1 MKRICSLFLT
11 LLMILALSVPA
22 GAVNNDIPSEKI
34 IDGRSVYSF
43 SMDEIQDL
51 LLDFFEENN
60 ISLEPIILIF
70 VSCCVVTPMKNFALL
85 LTGNYFMLIWRY
97 IKMKQNWHIG
107 QTIMLAC

>member
-34 IDGRSVYSF
+34 IDGRSVYSY

-60 ISLEPIILIF
+60 ISLEPG
-70 VSCCVVTPMKNFALL
+70 TRA
-85 LTGNYFMLIWRY
+85 Y
-97 IKMKQNWHIG
+97 
-107 QTIMLAC
+107 